1 MAFDIREED
10 EDRHYNDEFEE
21 YEDVKQPQRPKFYRR
36 KKFWMFCIPNAIIAI
51 IIAVVLALYVIMPKI
66 AQGLMNKSVISL
78 TQIVSIASKFF
89 FCLQNVMKLKR
100 NDILITLFPRI
111 SIPRTSPTP
120 RPVAWTLSW
129 REIWKRPVPST
140 PRLPSPVLSLSSG
153 TTRSSVLQKSLAQAL
168 PRKSTFPLQCR
179 PYNISTSPQPTFAF
193 PLFILASVPRIHKQ
207 LTCPFALRDRSIVV
221 AAVN

>member
-78 TQIVSIASKFF
+78 TQIVSIASTCFF
-89 FCLQNVMKLKR
+89 F
-100 NDILITLFPRI
+100 
-111 SIPRTSPTP
+111 
-120 RPVAWTLSW
+120 
-129 REIWKRPVPST
+129 
-140 PRLPSPVLSLSSG
+140 
-153 TTRSSVLQKSLAQAL
+153 
-168 PRKSTFPLQCR
+168 
-179 PYNISTSPQPTFAF
+179 FASRM
-193 PLFILASVPRIHKQ
+193 L
-207 LTCPFALRDRSIVV
+207 
-221 AAVN
+221 